1 MITEK
6 TYVKV
11 TLAMLI
17 IVLIF
22 IITSTVTATTWKVT
36 IEKDVQSNGDDIIRI
51 DKAQHLDAQIRTKQ
65 TELITEMST
74 DIKWI
79 INKLEQE

>member
-1 MITEK
+1 M
-6 TYVKV
+6 KV
-11 TLAMLI
+11 TLVTLV

-36 IEKDVQSNGDDIIRI
+36 IEKDVQSNYANITRVDT
-51 DKAQHLDAQIRTKQ
+51 AQHLGAQIRMKQ
-65 TELITEMST
+65 DKLITEMST

-79 INKLEQE
+79 INKLEEKQE